1 MTRPMT
7 MKDGRPIKPAA
18 VPRSRFANFTPSIMD
33 SKESIDVTEKVQSG
47 HDVVTVDE
55 GARRMERR
63 LRAKIDFFVVPTVT
77 LLYLMWYVIHLAT
90 FTVTFH

>member
-1 MTRPMT
+1 
-7 MKDGRPIKPAA
+7 MKDGKCIKPTAA
-18 VPRSRFANFTPSIMD
+18 PRSRSDSFTPSIMD

-77 LLYLMWYVIHLAT
+77 LLYLMWYVTHLAPVI
-90 FTVTFH
+90 VTFY